1 MNEVILKIEQLTR
14 DIERIGLDLLAAT
27 VTWLPPLIPAFLA
40 AHNMIA
46 VLQFPTWLALV
57 GGVVVESLGLVSI
70 HTTFQ
75 FWNWNENRR
84 EGGPAPTLLAASTGA
99 FYLSVV
105 LTVNVILDIGISPA
119 VQIVAKA
126 LLSLISVPAGVVL
139 ALRAQHSRRTHDQQ
153 QKEIERREARRLA
166 RQERA
171 KIASGTP
178 LAQPP
183 ARGTYAAFKTAQMAR
198 NGKGPMSAGEIVTEF
213 NVPKRTAYNWLTK
226 FESEV
231 AQWTPTG

>member
-1 MNEVILKIEQLTR
+1 MNDVSKIEKLTR

-46 VLQFPTWLALV
+46 VLQFPSWLALV

-105 LTVNVILDIGISPA
+105 LTVNVLLDIGISPA
-119 VQIVAKA
+119 VHIVAKA

-139 ALRAQHSRRTHDQQ
+139 ALRAQHSRRMHDQQ
-153 QKEIERREARRLA
+153 QKEAERREARRLA

-171 KIASGTP
+171 QNANGVP
-178 LAQPP
+178 LAHPP
-183 ARGTYAAFKTAQMAR
+183 ARGTYEAFRTAQMAR
-198 NGKGPMSAGEIVTEF
+198 NGDGPMKASEVIAKFG
-213 NVPKRTAYNWLTK
+213 VPARTAYNWLRK
-226 FESEV
+226 YESEV
-231 AQWTPTG
+231 TA